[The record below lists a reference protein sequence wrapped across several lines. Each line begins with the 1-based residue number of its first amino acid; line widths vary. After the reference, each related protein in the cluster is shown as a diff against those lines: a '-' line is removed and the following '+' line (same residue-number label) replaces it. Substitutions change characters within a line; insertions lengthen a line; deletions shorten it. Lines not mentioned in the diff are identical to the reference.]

1 MLKVYGRTVAVF
13 CAVTSDG
20 LAPAT
25 ETETRPRRTWSIE
38 QCPLRTGGNTAAA
51 VLVLVV
57 VVVEENHQ

>member
-20 LAPAT
+20 LAPA
-25 ETETRPRRTWSIE
+25 TETRPRRTWSIE

-57 VVVEENHQ
+57 VVEENHQ